1 MLFRSKLTLNAQV
14 IRYGWDKFDAIRLG
28 APVNQAIP
36 ENYRTSWSYA
46 GGVDYAASPTVNL
59 RLEPPLIA
67 AGSGQ
72 ATSGGHCSAAK

>member
-1 MLFRSKLTLNAQV
+1 MNRANRLQSAFWIALVAYLA
-14 IRYGWDKFDAIRLG
+14 WD
-28 APVNQAIP
+28 
-36 ENYRTSWSYA
+36 YT
-46 GGVDYAASPTVNL
+46 ASPAVNL